1 MTQQQEKIDKL
12 KVLQQNY
19 GQQLPQRIDAIVSVC
34 QQLAQ
39 AADIQPLLVQLHHLI
54 HSLAGS
60 AGTFG
65 YGALS
70 EHLRFIERHLSSWLQ
85 KKQTLTTEQ
94 ITALVKQIESLE
106 LYLTIQPVNEALIAS
121 TLSVRRQRDNRDVYI
136 LEDDLLLAEEIQTQL
151 SIYGWQSK
159 VFHKIDDI
167 QQAVSE
173 KQPAAFII
181 DIMLAEGESAGTD
194 FVYKTQQQFQGL
206 IPVII
211 ISSRWDWDSRIGAA
225 RAGANAYL
233 TKPIDFGVLVE
244 RLDSLTLQK
253 EGMPYQVLV
262 IDDNQ
267 LLAEHYCEVLQS
279 AGMTVH
285 LLKDPTELLATLENF
300 APELVLLDL
309 YMPKC
314 NGIEV
319 ARVIRQDSQFVD
331 LPIVFLSTES
341 GRNLQLAAMQ
351 SGADDFLQKPIQP
364 QELIVAVKQR
374 AERFRHLRELIRQ
387 DRMTGLLNHIAF
399 RLQLEFELARQQRNS
414 SLLSVV
420 MIDID
425 HFKKVNDSYG
435 HPVGDRVIKS
445 LAKLLSNR
453 LRKTDIIGRYGGEE
467 FGVIMPDT
475 HIDDALKVM
484 DQLRQEFAQ
493 LRHSSQQQEFSVSF
507 SAGVVAA
514 KYDSQVE
521 DLFDKA
527 DQALYQAKQQ
537 GRNQIVIYQSV

>member
-1 MTQQQEKIDKL
+1 MIEKQEKIDKL

-19 GQQLPQRIDAIVSVC
+19 GQQLPQRIAAITELC
-34 QQLAQ
+34 QQLTPTHDYSPILSELYQ
-39 AADIQPLLVQLHHLI
+39 LI
-54 HSLAGS
+54 HNLAGS

-70 EHLRFIERHLSSWLQ
+70 EHLRFLERHLMVWVQ
-85 KKQTLTTEQ
+85 KKHVLTQEQ
-94 ITALVKQIESLE
+94 LAALHKQIADLS
-106 LYLTIQPVNEALIAS
+106 LYLNIQPVNHQTIISKLH
-121 TLSVRRQRDNRDVYI
+121 QQQQNRDVYI
-136 LEDDLLLAEEIQTQL
+136 LEDDVLLAEEIQTQL
-151 SIYGWQSK
+151 SIYGWQATI
-159 VFHKIDDI
+159 FHQVTDI
-167 QQAVSE
+167 EQAISQ
-173 KQPAAFII
+173 KQPAALVV
-181 DIMLAEGESAGTD
+181 DIMLPEGDRAGTD
-194 FVYKTQQQFQGL
+194 FVYKIQQQFQGL
-206 IPVII
+206 IPIVII
-211 ISSRWDWDSRIGAA
+211 SVSWDWHSRIAAA

-233 TKPIDFGVLVE
+233 TKPIDFGILVE
-244 RLDSLTLQK
+244 RLDNLTLQN
-253 EGMPYQVLV
+253 EGMPYQVLI

-267 LLAEHYCEVLQS
+267 LLAEHYAEVLQS
-279 AGMTVH
+279 TGMKTH
-285 LLKDPTELLATLENF
+285 ILRDPTQLLTTLESF
-300 APELVLLDL
+300 SPELVLLDL

-319 ARVIRQDSQFVD
+319 ARVIRQDNQFVD

-341 GRNLQLAAMQ
+341 GRNLQLTAMQ

-364 QELIVAVKQR
+364 PELILAVKQR

-399 RLQLEFELARQQRNS
+399 RLQLEFELARQQRNN

-425 HFKKVNDSYG
+425 HFKQVNDKYG

-445 LAKLLSNR
+445 LATLLTHR

-467 FGVIMPDT
+467 FAVIMPDT

-484 DQLRQEFAQ
+484 DQLRLEFAQ
-493 LRHSSQQQEFSVSF
+493 LRHNYHQQQEFFVSF
-507 SAGVVAA
+507 SAGIVAA
-514 KYDSQVE
+514 KYPHQVD
-521 DLFDKA
+521 DLFNQA

-537 GRNQIVIYQSV
+537 GRNCVVTHQAS